1 MVAAVAASSVAVVVV
16 VGAVAG
22 TAVVVVGAAAVVAV
36 AGTAEAGVDEVAAAV
51 ADPELEPIATAIGRT
66 WVLEVLEGLRSSD
79 RDIEGG
85 WPGTLG
91 EARARVRAELRRPLA
106 IDVIDSLARIA
117 YATARQGWS
126 NVSAPDLET

>member
-1 MVAAVAASSVAVVVV
+1 
-16 VGAVAG
+16 
-22 TAVVVVGAAAVVAV
+22 
-36 AGTAEAGVDEVAAAV
+36 VDEVAAAV
-51 ADPELEPIATAIGRT
+51 ADPDLEPIATAIGRT

-126 NVSAPDLET
+126 NVSVPDLET